1 MGNRRAITFDT
12 DKAKQHLTW
21 TLRPISPDDETA
33 LIEFH
38 DRCSADTQYLRLA
51 AARPRAQAGRGDDR
65 ARPEAGIHPS
75 GDRRARV
82 EPPYA
87 TPCSRL
93 RARHH
98 GLVISGASPGSDPG
112 QHDRGSRP
120 RAGAGDDHR
129 NRSLGSACGP
139 RTRAPRSRE
148 TTPPTS
154 GPVQDKDIGYVWFLE
169 SLDAVHRAIQGSS
182 DLAQALNAALAVL
195 VEVFTCDRAWLL
207 EGHEDAWTP
216 VMERTRPEYPGG
228 LELGVAL
235 PLTEGTA
242 RRHRR
247 VLESDSAVQLNV
259 EEVASV
265 VVPAGVA
272 PPRAILAMAISPQV
286 GRPWILGLHQCSG
299 ARRWNAEEERLF
311 VEIGHRLA
319 DALSLL
325 LAYRDVR
332 ESEQKL
338 AQVQRVAR
346 LGYWERDVETFEV
359 NYSEETYRIFG
370 LSPEVHT
377 LEPAGLAERLH
388 PEDRHIMLEAYERAV
403 AGARRYDVDY
413 RVLLPD
419 GVVRYVHSEADVIRD
434 ADGRP
439 LRMFGTMQDI
449 TERIEVTREK
459 EALRRVATLVA
470 RGEPAE
476 RVLTAVADEAGKVL
490 PSAEMAIIGRY
501 TTDHAIEYV
510 GGWDR
515 TGEPTGIGQTVSLG
529 GHNVSTLV
537 HETGETARVDHLE
550 DEAAQVTAIARG
562 SRARSSAG
570 APIEVEGRLWGVI
583 IVASSRDEGLPA
595 GIERRLAAFTELV
608 ATAIANTQARE
619 ELAAS
624 RARLVAAADETRR
637 RIVRD
642 LHDGAQNRLV
652 QTIMTLNLAQHAQD
666 RGDGETARTLFDE
679 ALGHAEQA
687 NIELRDLAQGILP
700 SVLAR
705 GGLAASV
712 EELVERLRL
721 PVSIDVTP
729 HRFRP
734 EIEANAYFVVAEALT
749 NLAKHSRA
757 RSAMVAGWVEGNQL
771 HLEVSDD
778 GVGGARP
785 EGGGL
790 RGLADRVAA
799 VGGSMRIDSP
809 PGGGTRITATLPLE
823 Q

>member
-1 MGNRRAITFDT
+1 
-12 DKAKQHLTW
+12 
-21 TLRPISPDDETA
+21 
-33 LIEFH
+33 
-38 DRCSADTQYLRLA
+38 
-51 AARPRAQAGRGDDR
+51 
-65 ARPEAGIHPS
+65 
-75 GDRRARV
+75 V
-82 EPPYA
+82 E
-87 TPCSRL
+87 
-93 RARHH
+93 
-98 GLVISGASPGSDPG
+98 D
-112 QHDRGSRP
+112 
-120 RAGAGDDHR
+120 
-129 NRSLGSACGP
+129 N
-139 RTRAPRSRE
+139 
-148 TTPPTS
+148 
-154 GPVQDKDIGYVWFLE
+154 DIGYVWFLE

-182 DLAQALNAALAVL
+182 DLGEALNAALAVL
-195 VEVFTCDRAWLL
+195 VDVFRCDRAWLL
-207 EGHEDAWTP
+207 EAHGENWTP

-228 LELGVAL
+228 LELGVKL
-235 PLTEGTA
+235 PLTAGTA

-259 EEVASV
+259 KEVASV
-265 VVPAGVA
+265 VVPEGVA
-272 PPRAILAMAISPQV
+272 PPLAILAMAINPKV
-286 GRPWILGLHQCSG
+286 GRPWILGLHQCSH
-299 ARRWNAEEERLF
+299 ARRWNTEEKRLF

-319 DALSLL
+319 DALGLL
-325 LAYRDVR
+325 LAYRDAR

-338 AQVQRVAR
+338 AQAQRVAR
-346 LGYWERDVETFEV
+346 LGYWERNVETFEV

-370 LSPEVHT
+370 LSAELHK
-377 LEPAGLAERLH
+377 LEPARLAERLH
-388 PEDRHIMLEAYERAV
+388 PEDRHIMLGAYEQAI
-403 AGARRYDVDY
+403 AGGPRYEVDY

-419 GVVRYVHSEADVIRD
+419 GVVRYVHSEADVTWG

-449 TERIEVTREK
+449 TARTELTREQ

-470 RGEPAE
+470 RSVAPQQLLA
-476 RVLTAVADEAGKVL
+476 AVAEEAGKVL
-490 PSAEMAIIGRY
+490 PSAEMSIIGRY
-501 TTDHAIEYV
+501 TAEHAIEFV
-510 GGWDR
+510 GGWGR
-515 TGEPTGIGQTVSLG
+515 RGEPAWVGQSATLG

-537 HETGETARVDHLE
+537 YETREPARVDRLE
-550 DEAAQVTAIARG
+550 DEPAPVTAIARD

-595 GIERRLAAFTELV
+595 RIERRLAAFTELV

-721 PVSIDVTP
+721 TVSIDVIP
-729 HRFRP
+729 DRFRP

-771 HLEVSDD
+771 HVDVSDD

-799 VGGSMRIDSP
+799 AGGSMRIDSP
-809 PGGGTRITATLPLE
+809 SGGGTRITATLPLE